1 MHQFDQPAAGAAAG
15 NRGLGQDLDEV
26 GNVGDPVA
34 GEEGDFLTH
43 VQPRIGVAH
52 LVHKVDDALEFLGFK
67 GEHPFVVAQ
76 REGLDGVGPN
86 VGEGAGGTA
95 VFGEDAAA
103 FGRVHDVPVVGP
115 DEGVDGNP
123 VAGFF
128 THDEAGKV
136 TLIEFAGPV
145 KAVAKPEHFGGLA
158 EDKVAAETVVGVF
171 DVGKFFG
178 MPPEHEV
185 GFGAATG
192 NIVDAADGN
201 VAFGFECGEEFLGLG
216 NGLSPVGAERAG
228 DGFEGGPLA
237 VALNVV
243 EFFVVD
249 FVDQVGVGSFP

>member
-1 MHQFDQPAAGAAAG
+1 M
-15 NRGLGQDLDEV
+15 
-26 GNVGDPVA
+26 A
-34 GEEGDFLTH
+34 GEEGDFLAH
-43 VQPRIGVAH
+43 MQPRIGVAH
-52 LVHKVDDALEFLGFK
+52 LVHEVDDALEFLSFE

-76 REGLDGVGPN
+76 CEGFDGVGPN
-86 VGEGAGGTA
+86 IGEGAGRTA
-95 VFGEDAAA
+95 VFGENAAA

-115 DEGVDGNP
+115 NEGVDGDP

-136 TLIEFAGPV
+136 AFVKFAGPV
-145 KAVAKPEHFGGLA
+145 KTIAKPEHLGGLA
-158 EDKVAAETVVGVF
+158 KDQIAAEAVIGVF
-171 DVGKFFG
+171 DVGEFFG

-185 GFGAATG
+185 GFGPATG
-192 NIVDAADGN
+192 DVVDAADSD

-216 NGLSPVGAERAG
+216 NGFTTIGAERAG

-249 FVDQVGVGSFP
+249 FVVHVGVGSFP